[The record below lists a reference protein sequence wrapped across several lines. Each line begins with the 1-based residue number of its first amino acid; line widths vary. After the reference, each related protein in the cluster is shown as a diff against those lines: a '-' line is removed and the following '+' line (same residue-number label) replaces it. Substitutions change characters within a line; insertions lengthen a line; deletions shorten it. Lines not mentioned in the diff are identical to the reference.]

1 MFTGFDVNDK
11 IIAITIIT
19 IKPLPMAVL
28 ELFCESWTVSG
39 GDTHIPEEAKKGR
52 KAVRGAG
59 GWTNGPLL
67 VCHIDLRE
75 INSVYGL
82 NKHNVSLL
90 FCYKRH
96 RPSSQD
102 LGLKTFK
109 TLPSIMSLYDT
120 AVQKLGFP
128 TIELF
133 VKVGL

>member
-1 MFTGFDVNDK
+1 MFTEFYDNDN
-11 IIAITIIT
+11 IIMIIT
-19 IKPLPMAVL
+19 IKFLPVAVL
-28 ELFCESWTVSG
+28 ELFSESWTVSG
-39 GDTHIPEEAKKGR
+39 GDTHIPEEARKGR
-52 KAVRGAG
+52 KAVPGAG

-67 VCHIDLRE
+67 RCHLDLQE

-82 NKHNVSLL
+82 NKHSGSLL

-96 RPSSQD
+96 KSSSKD
-102 LGLKTFK
+102 LGLKTFY
-109 TLPSIMSLYDT
+109 TLPSIMPLYDI